1 MIRFRPNPSSSASD
15 PPEYVPMSAPPSQ
28 IQWYLAR
35 DGQQFGP
42 LSEAEIAKFIDLG
55 HLQPTD
61 LLWRD
66 GFPDWRPAMVV
77 FPQRKAAAPRPAQ
90 PQTAAVQPA
99 ARSGLNARLEAHNAR
114 PARQAD
120 AAGGDAGVEPRARR
134 GGLKRAIV
142 AVFWLAVIG
151 AAGWYAY
158 PYRGEIIERVKSL
171 TSGSSGG
178 AIVVA
183 DKQSLRI
190 PPLKGFSGTP
200 SAIDSQ
206 LQATAL
212 WRVLKRD
219 FPDWYA
225 ERLKQA
231 AALAADNKDEAAIG
245 QEMARGLVALRRQNV
260 NHALAA
266 SFPRLKSVASTFYEN
281 LVALRKQGGEACFE
295 FISRGEA
302 SAAVV
307 TMLQGSDHVA
317 HLQAQLT
324 AVFEAVADGRKT
336 ARVYPQPRKADYDAL
351 AADLAKLG
359 WTPADMQL
367 FSDERALARATPSK
381 VCQLVHDWFAAQL
394 AIKDQDMQLRLL
406 VDSLKPVVAG

>member
-1 MIRFRPNPSSSASD
+1 
-15 PPEYVPMSAPPSQ
+15 MSAPPSQ

-42 LSEAEIAKFIDLG
+42 LSEAELAKFIDLG
-55 HLQPTD
+55 HMQPTD

-77 FPQRKAAAPRPAQ
+77 FPQRKGAATRPAPPPKAQPASPQSTGRQGLHARLEPASPRPA
-90 PQTAAVQPA
+90 
-99 ARSGLNARLEAHNAR
+99 RD
-114 PARQAD
+114 AD
-120 AAGGDAGVEPRARR
+120 APREDSAGEPHARR
-134 GGLKRAIV
+134 RGVKRAIV
-142 AVFWLAVIG
+142 AACWLAVVG

-158 PYRGEIIERVKSL
+158 PYRGQIVERVKSL
-171 TSGSSGG
+171 MPGSSGG
-178 AIVVA
+178 AVVVA
-183 DKQSLRI
+183 DAQSLRA
-190 PPLKGFSGTP
+190 PPLKGFSGSP

-219 FPDWYA
+219 YPDWYA

-266 SFPRLKSVASTFYEN
+266 SFPRLKAVASTFYEN
-281 LVALRKQGGEACFE
+281 LVALRKLGGDACFE

-307 TMLQGSDHVA
+307 AMLQGSEQA
-317 HLQAQLT
+317 PLLQAQMT
-324 AVFEAVADGRKT
+324 AVFEAIADGRKT
-336 ARVYPQPRKADYDAL
+336 ARVYPQPRKTDYDAL
-351 AADLAKLG
+351 AADLTKLG
-359 WTPADMQL
+359 WAPADMEL
-367 FSDERALARATPSK
+367 FSDERALARATPAK